1 MTFGVRKFLREIPV
15 NTLRAYFESKSAPVP
30 PEWWKHKEPKLASQL
45 ADYLISETDQI
56 GAGILAEMIR
66 VYPMASE
73 RGRNALL
80 NASAHQDEFVEQFEV
95 LANDYERALWVL
107 MTHGD
112 IFREGEELHFFD
124 YYSEGRRGRHYRTM
138 PNRTVSR
145 DPADV
150 KAFETELC
158 QFHRRHDE
166 SGVSCEI
173 ELADRHQD
181 KSIQIAVYVQ
191 GLPNNVMEFVNGKH
205 VRRIS
210 NPSLEAAVVYDP
222 SNGDTSTVTKGGKEV
237 HEALREAF
245 ARKLLKIEPK
255 FDVVRK
261 RPFLLDALKTPE
273 PLAPDPALGVKAV
286 RVRKL
291 RLAPP
296 AMNAGL
302 LTIEAPAGMPDTSV
316 YDLGNRWFS
325 ERAGVYRKF
334 TVVHATISMHFTMPP
349 GAKKA
354 KTLNIELTKPNSS
367 NLKDL
372 PEADRKIA
380 ETHIEKW
387 RLIEPA
393 S

>member
-1 MTFGVRKFLREIPV
+1 MCP
-15 NTLRAYFESKSAPVP
+15 
-30 PEWWKHKEPKLASQL
+30 
-45 ADYLISETDQI
+45 
-56 GAGILAEMIR
+56 
-66 VYPMASE
+66 
-73 RGRNALL
+73 
-80 NASAHQDEFVEQFEV
+80 
-95 LANDYERALWVL
+95 
-107 MTHGD
+107 
-112 IFREGEELHFFD
+112 
-124 YYSEGRRGRHYRTM
+124 
-138 PNRTVSR
+138 
-145 DPADV
+145 
-150 KAFETELC
+150 
-158 QFHRRHDE
+158 FHRRHDE

-255 FDVVRK
+255 FDVVKK
-261 RPFLLDALKTPE
+261 RPFLLDSLKTPQ

-296 AMNAGL
+296 EMNAGL
-302 LTIEAPAGMPDTSV
+302 LTIEASAGMPDTSV

-325 ERAGVYRKF
+325 ERAS
-334 TVVHATISMHFTMPP
+334 I
-349 GAKKA
+349 
-354 KTLNIELTKPNSS
+354 
-367 NLKDL
+367 
-372 PEADRKIA
+372 
-380 ETHIEKW
+380 W
-387 RLIEPA
+387 R
-393 S
+393 SRR